1 MKSALEPTMT
11 CLGCGVPCSLSGKK
25 HSSGQVQTI
34 TEPFGQRQDHT
45 HIDSS
50 RGLLTF
56 SSIESLTRRDDPV
69 SNSAAAIE
77 ALHGLALD
85 RAIAVP
91 RDPPVSKSATAVE
104 LSTRQSLQEC
114 ATKVYTGGEWVAQ
127 AFCPSGAAPR
137 VFSFAR
143 VLLLRLSLL

>member
-1 MKSALEPTMT
+1 VSKST
-11 CLGCGVPCSLSGKK
+11 
-25 HSSGQVQTI
+25 
-34 TEPFGQRQDHT
+34 
-45 HIDSS
+45 
-50 RGLLTF
+50 
-56 SSIESLTRRDDPV
+56 
-69 SNSAAAIE
+69 AAIE
-77 ALHGLALD
+77 ALHGLVLD

-137 VFSFAR
+137 AFSFAR
-143 VLLLRLSLL
+143 VLSFRLSLL